1 MPEKPATYIMEVTA
15 EAATSIK
22 KDKTSEAV
30 IKQMTETRTEKTAE
44 AVMSEKEKNPQT
56 CNAIQGRERVKQER
70 AQGGCLGT
78 ESRRKT

>member
-30 IKQMTETRTEKTAE
+30 IVKMAETNRQNRSSCKGSGIWK
-44 AVMSEKEKNPQT
+44 VKNNPET
-56 CNAIQGRERVKQER
+56 CNAIQGR
-70 AQGGCLGT
+70 GT
-78 ESRRKT
+78 P

>member
-30 IKQMTETRTEKTAE
+30 IKQMTEIRKQNRKDCRGSH
-44 AVMSEKEKNPQT
+44 VCKRKEPPN
-56 CNAIQGRERVKQER
+56 
-70 AQGGCLGT
+70 L
-78 ESRRKT
+78 